1 MPAVSI
7 KIKSSSLTEN
17 GILIE
22 SIVVPAISE
31 TINLSSFIKLFIKVD
46 LPALG
51 LPRIAIF
58 LPSGTL
64 VWFSEIEVFKNAL
77 KSVRFLLCSALI
89 SNKSL
94 IPFL

>member
-7 KIKSSSLTEN
+7 KIKSSPLTVN

-31 TINLSSFIKLFIKVD
+31 TINLSSFMKLLIKVD

-51 LPRIAIF
+51 GSTSPTAAINF
-58 LPSGTL
+58 NLSQID
-64 VWFSEIEVFKNAL
+64 FSMPGHPA
-77 KSVRFLLCSALI
+77 
-89 SNKSL
+89 
-94 IPFL
+94 